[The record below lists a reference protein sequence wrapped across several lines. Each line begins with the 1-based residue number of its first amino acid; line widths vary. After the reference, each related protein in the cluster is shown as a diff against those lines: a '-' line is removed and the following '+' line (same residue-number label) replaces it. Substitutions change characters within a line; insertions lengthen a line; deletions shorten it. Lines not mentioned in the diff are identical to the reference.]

1 MGFVVKCMYVILV
14 SAFGEISG
22 LNVRIPIDRQIENGN
37 YLANS

>member
-1 MGFVVKCMYVILV
+1 MGYVVVRMYVVLG
-14 SAFGEISG
+14 SAFGKISG